1 MNFKSALLWSSLVWL
16 GMVGLS
22 VWAWDKLPPG
32 PIATHFNLAGQA
44 DGFSDP
50 WVGLT
55 ILPVLTLLVV
65 AMLAFTPQIEPRR
78 THLEASAQAY
88 QVVWVGTVG
97 ILGVSHGLLILHSFN
112 PTLNTT
118 VPIMV
123 VLGGL
128 FIAMGN
134 YLGKVRSNFMFGVR
148 TPWTLTSER
157 SWNRTHR
164 LAGWLFVGFG
174 VVLAGVALTGP
185 TVLLG
190 WTLGLGLA
198 VTTLVPLAYSYWVWR
213 GDESRIS

>member
-1 MNFKSALLWSSLVWL
+1 MNFKPALIGSALVWL

-32 PIATHFNLAGQA
+32 PIATHFDLAGRA
-44 DGFSDP
+44 DGFSEP
-50 WVGLT
+50 WVGLS
-55 ILPVLTLLVV
+55 ILPALTLFTV
-65 AMLAFTPQIEPRR
+65 MILALTPRLEPRR

-88 QVVWVGTVG
+88 QVVWLGTVG
-97 ILGVSHGLLILHSFN
+97 ILGVIHSLLIFHSFN
-112 PTLNTT
+112 PAFNTT

-123 VLGGL
+123 VLGCL
-128 FIAMGN
+128 LIAMGN

-174 VVLAGVALTGP
+174 VLLAGVALTGP
-185 TVLLG
+185 TILLG

-198 VTTLVPLAYSYWVWR
+198 VITLVPLAYSYWVWR